1 MTDPNKTTV
10 SGEPADIGS
19 TRAAGSTI
27 ATGSTVAG
35 DSTVAA
41 GSTVASGSTVA
52 GNSTVAAGSTI
63 ASGSTVAAGSTVSA
77 GSTVAAGSARTAA
90 AAQATAVMSG
100 SSAGMTAVA
109 NATAVAPAAGKAG
122 DSAHKATFDL
132 TTRKDITIGKNTYII
147 DKLIGNGGEAEVY
160 VLVKDGRKYALKLYR
175 GVHQF
180 NKDLIGRLAKL
191 RGKAAITDIYGYGNI
206 KIGGETRSFTLME
219 YCPDGSTA
227 SWDFKGNGDA
237 ILQIVTLAARN
248 LNELHKAGI
257 IHKDTK
263 PDNLLFTDKG
273 SCLLL
278 LSDFGISD
286 ILDADGSVNTP
297 QSRTP
302 IYAGPEI
309 YTKASLIG
317 GTAYAI
323 MTKAYD
329 YYALGMTALALW
341 SGVDSFKRKE
351 TELVKLKREGKIEVP
366 KQMPEPLRTIVRGL
380 LVQDPEQR
388 WGFDEIQRKLSGE
401 DVPVGESIGTIH
413 VVFDS
418 SKNKIA
424 RTTAELA
431 RFMMEDQQLGISYLY
446 KGRVCEWLRKTMP
459 EVEIKINDIIESK
472 YPKDQVA
479 GLYAAAL
486 LLDPELPYYD
496 RKGKSHDTLIPLLN
510 AEDSFSNDLTNPA
523 NPVYIYLRHSQGE
536 AWTDALLGRV
546 KAAAGDQFGYARSV
560 LVWGVHDTDIYRTF
574 YGKKEATDQK
584 FAEVQCHN
592 PMDVLNFFSA
602 YRTLSDDDKKFVCSL
617 GFAEMVR
624 TFAPDDAAKVEKV
637 RRDNASAGFQTLFRL
652 IIQTLNPAADVN
664 LCADPKDPWYAMT
677 GAGLGKLINMAFNA
691 YYVQFDGDRDRLYK
705 EWTLPDNPYRN
716 ISQASTVDL
725 IIMSFK
731 GDWTG
736 SYLHK
741 SFLTK
746 GNRFDAQDKWAVY
759 CTSYKSTDNVKK
771 YGPYDVPIAIMKAIS
786 GFGHTPEYRFKES
799 GETVR
804 SLSDFNKLLGSR
816 GLKDEIARSLRTR
829 SLHAWLAVQYQE
841 NPHADLKPKYAY
853 EKLTQQYVGMLGK
866 CDPDN
871 REYKRYRSAYDSVS
885 TKGKGQP
892 ILALG
897 AIQNVFVALCSVLFL
912 AALGTLVVSIIQAPW
927 LAGWDAKTGIFIL
940 FGPVLF
946 CLLLCQ
952 FFSEDRILGFFSS
965 IIFYVIAMIVLYFVS
980 RWFIWR
986 LVPYLTLAATGLFA
1000 WYFLKQLYQANYGAS
1015 ELRAMKNPD
1024 YEQLT
1029 LEPLHFAFKSS
1040 DSSFK
1045 SSFASNEDFYKDQYK
1060 ESLKDKVR
1068 PVILGCITGF
1078 ILMINALTGYGIMT
1092 GNDPEKIVDSA
1103 ATSLV
1108 TGKSGGSGEADGGN
1122 GGGDAGDAEPAAA
1135 SENSGGTSDDAGK
1148 SGKTK
1153 AAATTAAATGAAA
1166 AATENQAGATEAP
1179 GQGTVE
1185 EAAAAQDEEDDNAGQ
1200 PSERPAGVPAM
1211 SASLSAAKGIT
1222 VSCDTRQVIDGSGV
1236 FSFELTN
1243 GSGSD
1248 MTPFIVIEEPS
1259 ANIVSL
1265 AEAIDNN
1272 GRSYS
1277 AVDGEMSVTIDGTT
1291 MDAAHRDPVFR
1302 FNQNQTVRGTVNIKN
1317 LDKDA
1322 TSIEIRIPFREFNPD
1337 AYPYRRGYL
1346 IIKNIPVSQ

>member
-1 MTDPNKTTV
+1 MTDTSNTV
-10 SGEPADIGS
+10 P
-19 TRAAGSTI
+19 AGSTP
-27 ATGSTVAG
+27 ASGGTVATPPQSG
-35 DSTVAA
+35 GNA
-41 GSTVASGSTVA
+41 GGTITAPTPGSG
-52 GNSTVAAGSTI
+52 GTI
-63 ASGSTVAAGSTVSA
+63 ASGVSPGGTVTAGNVQ
-77 GSTVAAGSARTAA
+77 G
-90 AAQATAVMSG
+90 TAVMNG
-100 SSAGMTAVA
+100 SVAGMTAVA
-109 NATAVAPAAGKAG
+109 SATAVAPQAPAASGPAPQ
-122 DSAHKATFDL
+122 ATFDL
-132 TTRKDITIGKNTYII
+132 TRRKTLTIHGKTYEI

-160 VLVKDGRKYALKLYR
+160 VLVCEGRKYALKLYR

-180 NKDLIGRLAKL
+180 NKDLIGRLTKL
-191 RGKAAITDIYGYGNI
+191 RGKAAVTDIYGYGNI
-206 KIGGETRSFTLME
+206 TIGSEKRSFTLME
-219 YCPDGSTA
+219 YCEDGSTA

-237 ILQIVTLAARN
+237 ILQIVTLTARN
-248 LNELHKAGI
+248 LNELHKVGVL
-257 IHKDTK
+257 HKDTK
-263 PDNLLFTDKG
+263 PENLLFTDK
-273 SCLLL
+273 SNCLLL

-388 WGFDEIQRKLSGE
+388 WGFDERQRKLSGE
-401 DVPVGESIGTIH
+401 DVPVGESIGAIH

-496 RKGKSHDTLIPLLN
+496 RKGKTHDTLIPLLN

-584 FAEVQCHN
+584 FTEVQCHN

-705 EWTLPDNPYRN
+705 EWTSSGNPYRN

-771 YGPYDVPIAIMKAIS
+771 YGPYDVPIAIMKTIA

-841 NPHADLKPKYAY
+841 DPHADLKPKYAY
-853 EKLTQQYVGMLGK
+853 EKLTQQYLETLGRY
-866 CDPDN
+866 DPDN
-871 REYKRYRSAYDSVS
+871 REYSRWNEARNSIRKD
-885 TKGKGQP
+885 GKAQP

-897 AIQNVFVALCSVLFL
+897 TIQNIFTVICTLFFI
-912 AALGTLVVSIIQAPW
+912 VSIAAQVLGIIQMPW
-927 LAGWDAKTGIFIL
+927 LDYGLKKEVFIL
-940 FGPVLF
+940 FGPIVF

-952 FFSEDRILGFFSS
+952 FFSEDRVFGFFYS
-965 IIFYVIAMIVLYFVS
+965 IFAYFFFMLILYFLS
-980 RWFIWR
+980 RWFIYR
-986 LVPYLTLAATGLFA
+986 LVPYISLAATGLFA
-1000 WYFLKQLYQANYGAS
+1000 WYFLSRLFQPNEGAS
-1015 ELRAMKNPD
+1015 GLRSLGTPD
-1024 YEQLT
+1024 QDLLI
-1029 LEPLHFAFKSS
+1029 LEPLHYAFKSPAS
-1040 DSSFK
+1040 AFQSSV
-1045 SSFASNEDFYKDQYK
+1045 AANEDFYKEQYK
-1060 ESLKDKVR
+1060 DSLKEKIR

-1078 ILMINALTGYGIMT
+1078 ILM
-1092 GNDPEKIVDSA
+1092 
-1103 ATSLV
+1103 
-1108 TGKSGGSGEADGGN
+1108 GN
-1122 GGGDAGDAEPAAA
+1122 GAAA
-1135 SENSGGTSDDAGK
+1135 YGLVEKERAEKEAESVSVTTRAVTVDGNEYEVMATCSAKDVHVEFLSSRRTAEDSLLVRFRLVNGGEHEIAPDIKASILLQKTAGRIEAEDDAGRIYRFK
-1148 SGKTK
+1148 
-1153 AAATTAAATGAAA
+1153 
-1166 AATENQAGATEAP
+1166 
-1179 GQGTVE
+1179 
-1185 EAAAAQDEEDDNAGQ
+1185 
-1200 PSERPAGVPAM
+1200 
-1211 SASLSAAKGIT
+1211 
-1222 VSCDTRQVIDGSGV
+1222 
-1236 FSFELTN
+1236 
-1243 GSGSD
+1243 
-1248 MTPFIVIEEPS
+1248 
-1259 ANIVSL
+1259 
-1265 AEAIDNN
+1265 
-1272 GRSYS
+1272 
-1277 AVDGEMSVTIDGTT
+1277 DGEISVSAPDVTIDNSSKSGFFALPSGETAECSVT
-1291 MDAAHRDPVFR
+1291 LSNV
-1302 FNQNQTVRGTVNIKN
+1302 G
-1317 LDKDA
+1317 
-1322 TSIEIRIPFREFNPD
+1322 PD
-1337 AYPYRRGYL
+1337 ASRLELLTIPARGLEGGTKAGY
-1346 IIKNIPVSQ
+1346 IMFSDIPVPKTISR

>member
-10 SGEPADIGS
+10 SGEPADVGS
-19 TRAAGSTI
+19 TQAAGSTI
-27 ATGSTVAG
+27 ATDSTVAG

-41 GSTVASGSTVA
+41 GSTVTA
-52 GNSTVAAGSTI
+52 GTTVAAGSTI
-63 ASGSTVAAGSTVSA
+63 AG
-77 GSTVAAGSARTAA
+77 GSTVAAGSAAATGSTVAADSARTSA

-132 TTRKDITIGKNTYII
+132 TTRKDITIGKNTYTI

-219 YCPDGSTA
+219 YCADGSTA

-237 ILQIVTLAARN
+237 ILQIVTLTARN
-248 LNELHKAGI
+248 LNELHKVGI

-401 DVPVGESIGTIH
+401 DVPVGESIGAIH

-496 RKGKSHDTLIPLLN
+496 RKGKTHDTLIPLLN

-523 NPVYIYLRHSQGE
+523 NPIYIYLRHSQGE

-637 RRDNASAGFQTLFRL
+637 RRDNTSAGFQTLFRL

-705 EWTLPDNPYRN
+705 EWTSPSNPYRN

-771 YGPYDVPIAIMKAIS
+771 YGPYDVPIAIMKTIA
-786 GFGHTPEYRFKES
+786 GFGHTPEYHFKES
-799 GETVR
+799 SETVR

-841 NPHADLKPKYAY
+841 NPHADLRPKYAY

-897 AIQNVFVALCSVLFL
+897 FVQGIFIALCSLFFLVGLGML
-912 AALGTLVVSIIQAPW
+912 AAGIIQNPW
-927 LAGWDAKTGIFIL
+927 PSEWEIKTGVFTL

-946 CLLLCQ
+946 CFFLTQ
-952 FFSEDRILGFFSS
+952 FFSDDRIFGFFES
-965 IIFYVIAMIVLYFVS
+965 IVSLVIYMIVLYFVC
-980 RWFIWR
+980 RWFIWK
-986 LVPYLTLAATGLFA
+986 VAPYLILALHGIFT
-1000 WYFLKQLYQANYGAS
+1000 WYFLSRLYTRNDGAS

-1040 DSSFK
+1040 SSSFA
-1045 SSFASNEDFYKDQYK
+1045 SSFASNESFYKSEYK
-1060 ESLKDKVR
+1060 DSLISKLK
-1068 PVILGCITGF
+1068 PLILGLICSF
-1078 ILMINALTGYGIMT
+1078 ILMVNSSVGYGLI
-1092 GNDPEKIVDSA
+1092 S
-1103 ATSLV
+1103 S
-1108 TGKSGGSGEADGGN
+1108 
-1122 GGGDAGDAEPAAA
+1122 GDAKDPGAAA
-1135 SENSGGTSDDAGK
+1135 SELVESAGEAVSGVLTGSGEEMMEFSQVYETFRVDGKEWSVSSICSPGARAEYQKTVRTAEDSAVVHFTFSSELDHDRAVEIKASMPFSKDVRRLQVEDSDLRIHELKDGDISLEIAGTSLNGDSRSVAF
-1148 SGKTK
+1148 TL
-1153 AAATTAAATGAAA
+1153 
-1166 AATENQAGATEAP
+1166 
-1179 GQGTVE
+1179 
-1185 EAAAAQDEEDDNAGQ
+1185 
-1200 PSERPAGVPAM
+1200 PAGETLEGRLTIAGIGPETEG
-1211 SASLSAAKGIT
+1211 LSYIGI
-1222 VSCDTRQVIDGSGV
+1222 
-1236 FSFELTN
+1236 
-1243 GSGSD
+1243 
-1248 MTPFIVIEEPS
+1248 
-1259 ANIVSL
+1259 
-1265 AEAIDNN
+1265 
-1272 GRSYS
+1272 
-1277 AVDGEMSVTIDGTT
+1277 
-1291 MDAAHRDPVFR
+1291 PV
-1302 FNQNQTVRGTVNIKN
+1302 KN
-1317 LDKDA
+1317 LPEDSRKGFIIFTD
-1322 TSIEIRIPFREFNPD
+1322 IP
-1337 AYPYRRGYL
+1337 
-1346 IIKNIPVSQ
+1346 IPKKITQ

>member
-10 SGEPADIGS
+10 SGEPADVGS
-19 TRAAGSTI
+19 TQAAGSTI
-27 ATGSTVAG
+27 ATDSTVAG

-41 GSTVASGSTVA
+41 GSTVTA
-52 GNSTVAAGSTI
+52 GTTVAAGSAAAT
-63 ASGSTVAAGSTVSA
+63 GSTVAAD
-77 GSTVAAGSARTAA
+77 SARTAA

-109 NATAVAPAAGKAG
+109 NATAVAPAAGKTG

-132 TTRKDITIGKNTYII
+132 TTRKDITIGKNTYSI

-219 YCPDGSTA
+219 YCADGSTA

-248 LNELHKAGI
+248 LNELH
-257 IHKDTK
+257 
-263 PDNLLFTDKG
+263 N
-273 SCLLL
+273 CLLL

-401 DVPVGESIGTIH
+401 DVPVGESIGAIH

-496 RKGKSHDTLIPLLN
+496 RKGKTHDTLIPLLN

-523 NPVYIYLRHSQGE
+523 NPIYIYLRHSQGE

-584 FAEVQCHN
+584 FTEVQCHN

-637 RRDNASAGFQTLFRL
+637 RRDNTSAGFQTLFRL

-705 EWTLPDNPYRN
+705 EWTSPGNPYRN

-771 YGPYDVPIAIMKAIS
+771 YGPYDVPIAIMKTIA
-786 GFGHTPEYRFKES
+786 GFGHTPEYHFKES
-799 GETVR
+799 SETVR

-841 NPHADLKPKYAY
+841 NPHADLRPKYAY

-897 AIQNVFVALCSVLFL
+897 FVQGIFIALCSLFFLVGLGML
-912 AALGTLVVSIIQAPW
+912 AAGIIQNPW
-927 LAGWDAKTGIFIL
+927 PSEWEIKTGVFTL

-946 CLLLCQ
+946 CFFLTQ
-952 FFSEDRILGFFSS
+952 FFSDDRIFGFFES
-965 IIFYVIAMIVLYFVS
+965 IVSLVIYMIVLYFVC
-980 RWFIWR
+980 RWFIWK
-986 LVPYLTLAATGLFA
+986 VAPYLILALHGIFT
-1000 WYFLKQLYQANYGAS
+1000 WYFLSRLYTRNDGAS

-1040 DSSFK
+1040 SSSFA
-1045 SSFASNEDFYKDQYK
+1045 SSFASNESFYKSEYK
-1060 ESLKDKVR
+1060 DSLISKLK
-1068 PVILGCITGF
+1068 PLILGLICSF
-1078 ILMINALTGYGIMT
+1078 ILMVNSSVGYGLI
-1092 GNDPEKIVDSA
+1092 S
-1103 ATSLV
+1103 S
-1108 TGKSGGSGEADGGN
+1108 
-1122 GGGDAGDAEPAAA
+1122 GDAKDPGAAA
-1135 SENSGGTSDDAGK
+1135 SELVESAGEAVSGVLTGSGEEMMEFSQVYETFRVDGKEWSVSSICSPGARAEYQKTVRTAEDSAVVHFTFSSELDHDRAVEIKASMPFSKDVRRLQVEDSDLRIHELKDGDISLEIAGTSLNGDSRSVAF
-1148 SGKTK
+1148 TL
-1153 AAATTAAATGAAA
+1153 
-1166 AATENQAGATEAP
+1166 
-1179 GQGTVE
+1179 
-1185 EAAAAQDEEDDNAGQ
+1185 
-1200 PSERPAGVPAM
+1200 PAGETLEGRLTIAGIGPETEG
-1211 SASLSAAKGIT
+1211 LSYIGI
-1222 VSCDTRQVIDGSGV
+1222 
-1236 FSFELTN
+1236 
-1243 GSGSD
+1243 
-1248 MTPFIVIEEPS
+1248 
-1259 ANIVSL
+1259 
-1265 AEAIDNN
+1265 
-1272 GRSYS
+1272 
-1277 AVDGEMSVTIDGTT
+1277 
-1291 MDAAHRDPVFR
+1291 PV
-1302 FNQNQTVRGTVNIKN
+1302 KN
-1317 LDKDA
+1317 LPEDSRKGFIIFTD
-1322 TSIEIRIPFREFNPD
+1322 IP
-1337 AYPYRRGYL
+1337 
-1346 IIKNIPVSQ
+1346 IPKKITQ